1 MGTREALRDSSK
13 FRYTNLKGQTA
24 FVTGGDSDIG
34 GAICE
39 AFAGCEA
46 NVVVAARNESTM
58 EETVARLRELGADVT
73 KAPTDVLRF
82 DSIRRAVAATLE
94 RHGRIDILVNAAG
107 VTGPVETPL
116 HEITE
121 DDWDYVIDSNL
132 KGTFL
137 PCKAVV
143 PIMIKQSYGRIV
155 NIAGTSGLRGYL
167 NRAAYSSSKWA
178 VRGLTRTLALEVGKY
193 NVTVNT
199 ICPGVVE
206 GRRMSNIISK
216 KAVKWNVTN
225 KDVHDKYTG
234 EMALGR
240 FSLPEDI
247 AHAALFLVGEGGR
260 QITGHDI
267 IVDGG
272 WDV

>member
-1 MGTREALRDSSK
+1 LKNRERKTKYSDI
-13 FRYTNLKGQTA
+13 NLKGQTS

-34 GAICE
+34 EAICH
-39 AFAGCEA
+39 AFAECGA
-46 NVVVAARNESTM
+46 NVIVGARNETKMREVIDKLKKVAPKSLMLQMDVVNEKSVDQAIST
-58 EETVARLRELGADVT
+58 AH
-73 KAPTDVLRF
+73 KKF
-82 DSIRRAVAATLE
+82 
-94 RHGRIDILVNAAG
+94 GRIEILVNAAG

-116 HEITE
+116 HQITE
-121 DDWDYVIDSNL
+121 HDWDYVIDANL

-137 PCKAVV
+137 VCRATV
-143 PIMIKQSYGRIV
+143 PIMIKQKYGRII
-155 NIAGTSGLRGYL
+155 NIAGTSGLRGYI

-193 NVTVNT
+193 NINVNA

-206 GRRMSNIISK
+206 GRRMSNIIAK
-216 KAVKWNVTN
+216 KAKAWKCTEKEVYG
-225 KDVHDKYTG
+225 KYTS

-240 FSLPEDI
+240 FTLAEDI
-247 AHAALFLVGEGGR
+247 ARTALFLASESGR

>member
-1 MGTREALRDSSK
+1 MLEQITEYSK
-13 FRYTNLKGQTA
+13 ISLKGQTA

-39 AFAGCEA
+39 AFGQCGA
-46 NVVVAARNESTM
+46 NVAIAARNESNM
-58 EETVARLRELGADVT
+58 KMVQKRLEEIGANAETSYIDVINEASVNESVSKILSKYQT
-73 KAPTDVLRF
+73 
-82 DSIRRAVAATLE
+82 
-94 RHGRIDILVNAAG
+94 IDILVNAAG

-116 HEITE
+116 YEISE
-121 DDWDYVIDSNL
+121 SDWDYVIDANV

-137 PCKAVV
+137 VCKAVV
-143 PIMIKQSYGRIV
+143 PIMIKQKHGTII
-155 NIAGTSGLRGYL
+155 NISGTSGLRGYV

-193 NVTVNT
+193 NINVND

-206 GRRMSNIISK
+206 GKRMSNIIAK
-216 KAVKWNVTN
+216 KARKWNCSEQSVY
-225 KDVHDKYTG
+225 KKYVD

-240 FSLPEDI
+240 FTRVEDV
-247 AHAALFLVGEGGR
+247 ARAALFLASEGGR

-267 IVDGG
+267 VVDGG